1 MLSPYRVLDLTN
13 HRGLLCGQLLADLG
27 ADVIQ
32 VEPPG
37 GSAARRIGPF
47 LDDIPHPDR
56 SLTWWAQTRNK
67 RSVTLALET
76 GDGRDLFRHLVA
88 SAHFLIESDDPGMM
102 AARGLGPERLLAE
115 HPALV
120 YVSITPFGQDGP
132 KAGFA
137 DSDLVLLAAGG
148 PLLLLGDDDR
158 PPVRLP
164 VPQAYLHAGA
174 EAAVGAMVAH
184 HERQRSGRGQHVDV
198 SAQQAVALATQSYI
212 LCAAVGAPEVR
223 RVAGGIKHGAFT
235 LRFVFPARDGHVAV
249 AFLFGSAIGP
259 FARRIMEWVYD
270 EGFCDA
276 ATRDKDWI
284 RYGDLL
290 LSGAEPVAEFERVK
304 ACIEACTRTRTKAE
318 LLALA
323 LARGLLIAPVSTL
336 DEVLSSPQL
345 AARGYWQW
353 LEHPELGRAFPHP
366 GPFARFAASPIRYRR
381 RPPTVGE
388 HNAEIYGGEL
398 GLDVRALARRGVV

>member
-1 MLSPYRVLDLTN
+1 AGHRPSAAMLSPYRVLDLTN

-137 DSDLVLLAAGG
+137 DSDLV
-148 PLLLLGDDDR
+148 
-158 PPVRLP
+158 
-164 VPQAYLHAGA
+164 
-174 EAAVGAMVAH
+174 
-184 HERQRSGRGQHVDV
+184 
-198 SAQQAVALATQSYI
+198 
-212 LCAAVGAPEVR
+212 
-223 RVAGGIKHGAFT
+223 
-235 LRFVFPARDGHVAV
+235 
-249 AFLFGSAIGP
+249 
-259 FARRIMEWVYD
+259 
-270 EGFCDA
+270 
-276 ATRDKDWI
+276 
-284 RYGDLL
+284 
-290 LSGAEPVAEFERVK
+290 
-304 ACIEACTRTRTKAE
+304 
-318 LLALA
+318 
-323 LARGLLIAPVSTL
+323 
-336 DEVLSSPQL
+336 
-345 AARGYWQW
+345 
-353 LEHPELGRAFPHP
+353 
-366 GPFARFAASPIRYRR
+366 
-381 RPPTVGE
+381 
-388 HNAEIYGGEL
+388 
-398 GLDVRALARRGVV
+398 